1 MLRGDRARRGAVV
14 LAAGTAIYGG
24 ALLVVAFA
32 GDGRLRYTA
41 DNADTVPM
49 WHPWIP
55 TVVGIALVLLNRHPP
70 APPACDA
77 IGKRVRVEA
86 VALLALALCFTVLLD
101 VLGPQEPRYT
111 VLKLGLL
118 LCGPAAVFAV
128 TRRWT
133 QTPARQE
140 RRAGWLPLLPVI
152 GWSTCHLLLSATRPA
167 GESGMEPLTLVVV
180 VVIGFL
186 LNAVLE
192 ELFYRRWLQSRW
204 TVLLGGVW
212 PAIVLSS
219 IVWASWHIAIQG
231 GGDLLADL
239 ANVIANQ
246 GVTGL
251 FLGLLWQRYRV
262 LWPLLVVHGLMNV
275 NPLTVF

>member
-1 MLRGDRARRGAVV
+1 MFRGDRTLSGAVV
-14 LAAGTAIYGG
+14 LAAGTAVYGG

-41 DNADTVPM
+41 DNADTIPM

-55 TVVGIALVLLNRHPP
+55 TAVGIALVLLTRHPP
-70 APPACDA
+70 APLPRDA
-77 IGKRVRVEA
+77 TGKRVRVEA
-86 VALLALALCFTVLLD
+86 VALLALGLCFTVLLD
-101 VLGPQEPRYT
+101 ALGPEEPRYT
-111 VLKLGLL
+111 ALKLALL
-118 LCGPAAVFAV
+118 LCAPAAVFTM
-128 TRRWT
+128 TRRWPE
-133 QTPARQE
+133 TPAVAPRP
-140 RRAGWLPLLPVI
+140 GWLPLIPVI
-152 GWSTCHLLLSATRPA
+152 GWSACHLMLSTTRPA
-167 GESGMEPLTLVVV
+167 GASGMDPLTLVAVV
-180 VVIGFL
+180 MIGVL

-231 GGDLLADL
+231 GGDLLTDL

-246 GVTGL
+246 GITGL
-251 FLGLLWQRYRV
+251 FLGLLWHRHRV
-262 LWPLLVVHGLMNV
+262 LWPLLAVHGLMNV
-275 NPLTVF
+275 GPFVVF